1 MGFCSA
7 LALPPTDGVME
18 WWWGLEPIAKKE
30 RVVETSSV
38 QKGDFIKAQDWTRG
52 QEELHW
58 DCEG

>member
-1 MGFCSA
+1 MVLGSRA
-7 LALPPTDGVME
+7 YSQ
-18 WWWGLEPIAKKE
+18 E

-38 QKGDFIKAQDWTRG
+38 QKGDFIKAQDRTRG